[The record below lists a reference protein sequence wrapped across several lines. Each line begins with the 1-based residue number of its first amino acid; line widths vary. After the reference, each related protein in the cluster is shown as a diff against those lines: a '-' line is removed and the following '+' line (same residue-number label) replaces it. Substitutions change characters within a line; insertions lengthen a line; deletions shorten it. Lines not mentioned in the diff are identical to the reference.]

1 MWSNVIRDNFFACNC
16 TIFSW
21 MKNFLILGIIFF
33 LLFNHST
40 PPSKGEK
47 RSDFCPSRPSLFEE
61 DIERL
66 GPILHEISKMAAVSE
81 QWCISTRIFL
91 ILVILSTSANV
102 HGWDSIDLELFDL
115 VEEVKDNFYGVL
127 GLKQVST
134 VVYFYFGWFWPPTGR
149 ILLG

>member
-1 MWSNVIRDNFFACNC
+1 MADPGGVGGQ
-16 TIFSW
+16 
-21 MKNFLILGIIFF
+21 FLGQTEARRAEKKKGFWR
-33 LLFNHST
+33 
-40 PPSKGEK
+40 PPTRGGHRKTGAN
-47 RSDFCPSRPSLFEE
+47 
-61 DIERL
+61 
-66 GPILHEISKMAAVSE
+66 LHEISKMAAVSE

-134 VVYFYFGWFWPPTGR
+134 VVYFYFGWF
-149 ILLG
+149 

>member
-1 MWSNVIRDNFFACNC
+1 
-16 TIFSW
+16 
-21 MKNFLILGIIFF
+21 
-33 LLFNHST
+33 
-40 PPSKGEK
+40 
-47 RSDFCPSRPSLFEE
+47 
-61 DIERL
+61 
-66 GPILHEISKMAAVSE
+66 MAAVSE

-134 VVYFYFGWFWPPTGR
+134 VVYFGGSDYKLVVYCSDKSSLFT
-149 ILLG
+149 

>member
-1 MWSNVIRDNFFACNC
+1 MIRDNFFACNC

-21 MKNFLILGIIFF
+21 MKNFLILEIIFF

-47 RSDFCPSRPSLFEE
+47 TLGLLSQSTQSL
-61 DIERL
+61 R
-66 GPILHEISKMAAVSE
+66 GGHRKTGANLHEISKMAAVSE

-134 VVYFYFGWFWPPTGR
+134 VVYFGW
-149 ILLG
+149 L